1 MAEAEG
7 RAGPLAGV
15 RVIDLTT
22 VMMGPF
28 ATQILGD
35 YGADII
41 KVEPPGGDIMRHA
54 PPMRSPGMGAM
65 YMQGNRN
72 KRSILLDLK
81 KEPARAALLR
91 LCEGADVLV
100 HNVRPAAMRRLGL
113 GPEEL
118 CDRFPRLVYVS
129 LVGYGEKGPYAGR
142 PAYDDLIQG
151 AAGIPA
157 LFAEVSGAEPRYVP
171 VVAADRI
178 VGLNA
183 THAILAAL
191 LHRDRTGCGQSIQV
205 PMFETLAQFV
215 LGDHMGGRSFEPP
228 LGPPGYGR
236 LLQPN
241 RRPYRTSDGHLC
253 VLVYTDA
260 HWRSFFEAIGRP
272 EEFEANPLF
281 HDIRV
286 RVARYDEA
294 YGFVAA
300 ELARRSTAEWLE
312 LLERHDI
319 PFSPMHDLDSL
330 IDDPH
335 LETVGFF
342 QEMDHP
348 SEGRIRLT
356 SPPATWSRTQ
366 PSIRSAPPR
375 VGEHTREVLA
385 EAGLTQSD
393 IDAVIG

>member
-1 MAEAEG
+1 
-7 RAGPLAGV
+7 
-15 RVIDLTT
+15 
-22 VMMGPF
+22 
-28 ATQILGD
+28 
-35 YGADII
+35 
-41 KVEPPGGDIMRHA
+41 
-54 PPMRSPGMGAM
+54 
-65 YMQGNRN
+65 MQGNRN

-118 CDRFPRLVYVS
+118 CARFARLVYVS
-129 LVGYGEKGPYAGR
+129 LVGYGEGGPYAGR

-183 THAILAAL
+183 THAVLAAL
-191 LHRDRTGCGQSIQV
+191 LHRDRTGSGQAIEI
-205 PMFETLAQFV
+205 PMFETVAQFV

-228 LGPPGYGR
+228 LGPAGYGR

-241 RRPYRTSDGHLC
+241 RRPYRTRDGHLC

-272 EEFEANPLF
+272 EAFEADVLF

-286 RVARYDEA
+286 RAARYDEA
-294 YGFVAA
+294 YGFVA
-300 ELARRSTAEWLE
+300 EEMSRRSTAEWSE

-319 PFSPMHDLDSL
+319 PFSPMHDLDGL

-335 LETVGFF
+335 LDAVGFF

-348 SEGRIRLT
+348 SEGRILLAR
-356 SPPATWSRTQ
+356 PPATWSGT
-366 PSIRSAPPR
+366 PPAIRKPPPR
-375 VGEHTREVLA
+375 LGEHTREILA
-385 EAGLTQSD
+385 EAGLTSTE
-393 IDAVIG
+393 IDTVTG